1 MVHVSGCGGVL
12 LLAFARVWRQ
22 MKTVWGLA
30 LVFGLPSGTVT
41 SVWLHLPE
49 YRVALGIYFQVFE
62 REWEGEKTSL

>member
-1 MVHVSGCGGVL
+1 
-12 LLAFARVWRQ
+12 